1 MGEFK
6 NGALKSSSGESV
18 TNRKQAVAIAM
29 SEAGKSKMKK
39 YAAGGEVPKAKAKQL
54 TPFEKAF
61 ADARAAYRQS
71 KGTNPLDPKYNFD
84 FGGKKYSVAYAEEM
98 QARKGSTPAATS
110 PTPKP
115 AAPKMTYAQMMEAG
129 RNDPLV
135 IENEQERK
143 ADWGRA
149 KEKMADIAMTGAA
162 LFPVGRLGTSLY
174 RAARGAGAA
183 AKGAR
188 AMATRVE
195 NKPKLTDLTQFTTPK
210 PGNAAA
216 ASARADKDLAAFERG
231 DITQKEY
238 LEGYKK
244 GGGVMVKKE
253 MAFMQRKGAPKSM
266 IAHEKKEMAPGQRK
280 VKRFGMGG
288 SLGPLAAASDYG
300 KDPRPYKGIGAG
312 AASGYGKDPRMAAA
326 SGLGAGLMGGLTGFL
341 GPMPVRG
348 DPPKPGWA
356 TAVPARP
363 SAQMMRKGGGVEKKS
378 SGPVKKFAKGGS
390 IDGCAVRGHTRA
402 KGCK

>member
-1 MGEFK
+1 M
-6 NGALKSSSGESV
+6 
-18 TNRKQAVAIAM
+18 
-29 SEAGKSKMKK
+29 
-39 YAAGGEVPKAKAKQL
+39 AKQL

-71 KGTNPLDPKYNFD
+71 KGTNPLGPKYNFD
-84 FGGKKYSVAYAEEM
+84 FGGKKYNVAYAEEK
-98 QARKGSTPAATS
+98 QARKGGKSSSSSPAASSKSSDSSTPAAS
-110 PTPKP
+110 KPTG
-115 AAPKMTYAQMMEAG
+115 APIKDRSKMTYAQMMEAG
-129 RNDPLV
+129 RSDPLV

-143 ADWGRA
+143 ADWGRT

-216 ASARADKDLAAFERG
+216 ASARANKDLAAFERG
-231 DITQKEY
+231 DIPQKEY

-288 SLGPLAAASDYG
+288 SLGPMRAPS
-300 KDPRPYKGIGAG
+300 YKGIGAG
-312 AASGYGKDPRMAAA
+312 AASGYGMDPRMAAA
-326 SGLGAGLMGGLTGFL
+326 SGYGKDPRMGLGAAAASGLMGGLTGFL

>member
-1 MGEFK
+1 M
-6 NGALKSSSGESV
+6 
-18 TNRKQAVAIAM
+18 
-29 SEAGKSKMKK
+29 
-39 YAAGGEVPKAKAKQL
+39 AKQL

-84 FGGKKYSVAYAEEM
+84 FGGKKYNVAYAEEM
-98 QARKGSTPAATS
+98 QARKDSTPAATS

-149 KEKMADIAMTGAA
+149 KEKMANIAMTGAA

-195 NKPKLTDLTQFTTPK
+195 NKPKRTDLTQFTTPEPGNAAAASARAMATRVENKPKLTDLTQFTTPK
-210 PGNAAA
+210 P
-216 ASARADKDLAAFERG
+216 RTDKDLDALG
-231 DITQKEY
+231 
-238 LEGYKK
+238 LKK

-288 SLGPLAAASDYG
+288 SLGPMRAPS
-300 KDPRPYKGIGAG
+300 YKGIGAG
-312 AASGYGKDPRMAAA
+312 AASGLMGGLTGYGKDPRMAAA
-326 SGLGAGLMGGLTGFL
+326 SGYGMGSGMDPRMGLTGFL

-348 DPPKPGWA
+348 DPPKPGRA

>member
-1 MGEFK
+1 M
-6 NGALKSSSGESV
+6 
-18 TNRKQAVAIAM
+18 
-29 SEAGKSKMKK
+29 
-39 YAAGGEVPKAKAKQL
+39 AKQL

-84 FGGKKYSVAYAEEM
+84 FGGKKYNVAYAEEM
-98 QARKGSTPAATS
+98 QARKDSTPAATS

-149 KEKMADIAMTGAA
+149 KEKMANIAMTGAA

-195 NKPKLTDLTQFTTPK
+195 NKPKRTDLTQFTTPK
-210 PGNAAA
+210 P
-216 ASARADKDLAAFERG
+216 RTDKDLDALG
-231 DITQKEY
+231 
-238 LEGYKK
+238 LKK

-288 SLGPLAAASDYG
+288 SLGPMRAPS
-300 KDPRPYKGIGAG
+300 YKGIGG
-312 AASGYGKDPRMAAA
+312 GMGGYKDPRMAAA
-326 SGLGAGLMGGLTGFL
+326 SGYGMGSGMDPRMGLTGFL

-348 DPPKPGWA
+348 DPPKPGRA